1 MTNIPIH
8 SRLIVMG
15 FLRAEHTFIKEK
27 SPHKAG
33 FETAGSRE
41 EMS

>member
-1 MTNIPIH
+1 MTNISIH

-15 FLRAEHTFIKEK
+15 LLSNEHSFIKEK

-33 FETAGSRE
+33 FETAV
-41 EMS
+41 MP